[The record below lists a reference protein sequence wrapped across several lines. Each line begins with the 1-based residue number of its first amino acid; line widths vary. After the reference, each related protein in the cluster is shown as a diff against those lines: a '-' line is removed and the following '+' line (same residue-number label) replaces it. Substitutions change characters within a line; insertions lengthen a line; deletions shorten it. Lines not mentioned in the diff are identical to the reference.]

1 MQVYAEEHRET
12 QISNAEGIEY
22 NMKSK
27 LPGIKS
33 EARLRPDWEQK
44 FSITGDWRKS
54 KKQGEKSVNKEK
66 TRRNKEKSQCEIIH
80 NL

>member
-1 MQVYAEEHRET
+1 MQVYAKEHRET

-27 LPGIKS
+27 FPGIKS
-33 EARLRPDWEQK
+33 EAGLRAKIFYYRSLEKEQ
-44 FSITGDWRKS
+44 
-54 KKQGEKSVNKEK
+54 EKIV
-66 TRRNKEKSQCEIIH
+66 NKEKSQCEIIH

>member
-1 MQVYAEEHRET
+1 MKLQVYAEEHWET

-33 EARLRPDWEQK
+33 ESRVRAKGFYYRRCGERARKDCE
-44 FSITGDWRKS
+44 
-54 KKQGEKSVNKEK
+54 QGERSVWEYP
-66 TRRNKEKSQCEIIH
+66 
-80 NL
+80 